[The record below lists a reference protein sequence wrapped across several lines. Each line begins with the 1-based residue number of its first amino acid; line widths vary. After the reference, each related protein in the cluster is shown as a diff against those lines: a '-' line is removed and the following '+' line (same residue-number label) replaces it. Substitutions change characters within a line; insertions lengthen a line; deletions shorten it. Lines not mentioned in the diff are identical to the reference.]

1 MPFTHRHRARSE
13 SLVWAALCVAIM
25 LIIGFGISIRAWRDM
40 HALGGMLALAVV
52 LPLVSSMALR
62 EIRYH
67 RRLKGFLGTRA

>member
-1 MPFTHRHRARSE
+1 MPSTHRHRPRSE

-52 LPLVSSMALR
+52 LPLVASMALR